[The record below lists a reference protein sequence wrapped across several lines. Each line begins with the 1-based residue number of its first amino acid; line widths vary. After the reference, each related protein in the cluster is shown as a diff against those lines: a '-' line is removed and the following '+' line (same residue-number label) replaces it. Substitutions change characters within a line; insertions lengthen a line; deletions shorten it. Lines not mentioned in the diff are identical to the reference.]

1 MKSSNIHTHRA
12 PGQDL
17 DGLRTAMKKEKE
29 ALVSMFLANASLTEL
44 SSKYK
49 VINDVSLNINGH
61 NVLHKPHVPQS
72 IK

>member
-17 DGLRTAMKKEKE
+17 DGLRTAMKNEID
-29 ALVSMFLANASLTEL
+29 ALVSMLLAYDSLTEL
-44 SSKYK
+44 SSQYK
-49 VINDVSLNINGH
+49 VINDLSLKINGH
-61 NVLHKPHVPQS
+61 IVLHKPHVPQS